1 MINPCIMA
9 EPCRQTN
16 DILHSKKP
24 PFIKKVVSKHL
35 FIHSFHSAVDVANVS

>member
-1 MINPCIMA
+1 MINPCIMT
-9 EPCRQTN
+9 EPCQQTN

-35 FIHSFHSAVDVANVS
+35 YIHSFYSTVDVLKV